1 MKFVIRLSFISLLL
15 FLFQSCSKQEKEAS
29 LIKEVDQA
37 KEMISSYKEG
47 VRTLNEGDAFYS
59 AKKFLDAELLFPQSE
74 WAPKSALMASYSYYI
89 QDYYSEAI
97 FNLQRFISTYPRNK
111 RIDYAHYL
119 LAICYYEKIENEKRD
134 LQPLIS
140 AKKEFNYII
149 NNYPS
154 TDFALDSKF
163 KIGLIDEVM
172 AAKEMYIGRHYI
184 KKQKWIPAINRFKN
198 ILKDYD
204 TTVYAEEAIHRLVEI
219 HYRIGLESEAKKYA
233 SLLGY
238 NYLSSEWYKKSYKI
252 FNTKYQIKQNV
263 IEKNRKDKSGLIQ
276 KFKKIF

>member
-15 FLFQSCSKQEKEAS
+15 FLFQSCSKQEKEIS

-37 KEMISSYKEG
+37 QEMISSYKEG
-47 VRTLNEGDAFYS
+47 VRNLDEGDAFYA
-59 AKKFLDAELLFPQSE
+59 AKKFLEAELLFPQSE

-97 FNLQRFISTYPRNK
+97 FNLQRFIRTYPRNK

-163 KIGLIDEVM
+163 KIGLIDEVI
-172 AAKEMYIGRHYI
+172 ASKEMYLGRHYI

-204 TTVYAEEAIHRLVEI
+204 TTIYAEEAIHRLVEI
-219 HYRIGLESEAKKYA
+219 HYRIGLEGEAKKYA
-233 SLLGY
+233 NLLGY
-238 NYLSSEWYKKSYKI
+238 NYLSSEWYKRSYKI
-252 FNTKYQIKQNV
+252 FNTKYQIKKNI
-263 IEKNRKDKSGLIQ
+263 IEKNRKDKSGLMQ

>member
-47 VRTLNEGDAFYS
+47 VRTLNEGDAFYA

-163 KIGLIDEVM
+163 KIGLIDEVI